1 MSTVLAPCGLVPYYE
16 HAGITIYHGDC
27 REILRGLPKV
37 DAVITDPPYEKEAHG
52 EGRRLLGRNMPV
64 GVRRI
69 QPAALSFDAMTPELR
84 NDVAT
89 SMVPLCSGWILVF
102 CQAEA
107 VTLWRDALDA
117 AGAQYRRAM
126 VWIKPDSA
134 PQLSGDRPAQGYESI
149 VASWAGSGRSVW
161 NGGGK
166 RGVFTYC
173 KSDSG
178 YGHGG
183 LESEH
188 ETRKPYPLMSE
199 LVSLFSDAG
208 QTILDPFM
216 GSGSTLVAAK
226 NLGRKAIG
234 IEKDEK
240 HCDTAA
246 KRLSQEVFDFGGAL

>member
-1 MSTVLAPCGLVPYYE
+1 MLPTPYYE

-27 REILRGLPKV
+27 REILPHLPRV
-37 DAVITDPPYEKEAHG
+37 DAVITDPPYEEECHG
-52 EGRRLLGRNMPV
+52 EGRRLLGRDMAV

-84 NDVAT
+84 NEVAGL
-89 SMVPLCSGWILVF
+89 MVDECSGWILVF

-107 VTLWRDALDA
+107 VSIWREVLER
-117 AGAQYRRAM
+117 AGSKYRRAM

-149 VASWAGSGRSVW
+149 VASWSGKGRSEW

-173 KSDSG
+173 KSDPG

-183 LESEH
+183 RENDH
-188 ETRKPYPLMSE
+188 ETRKPLALMNE
-199 LVSLFSDAG
+199 LVGLFSNG
-208 QTILDPFM
+208 SQTILDPFM
-216 GSGSTLVAAK
+216 GSGTTLVAAK

-234 IEKDEK
+234 IEIEERY
-240 HCDTAA
+240 CEIAA
-246 KRLSQEVFDFGGAL
+246 KRLAQEVFDFGVAL